1 MGLWGKNG
9 SISAAHEKALSLLG
23 EGSHTKGE
31 ISTPGNLR
39 IEGYFSGKLEV
50 AGRLV
55 IASSAEVLG
64 NVQARQVLI
73 EGKFEGDILAEELAE
88 IGPTAQVKGTLRAR
102 RMECRSGA
110 KLEIHCWVH
119 EELPPVS
126 SSNSTATPSK
136 DREKDKDSASAR
148 SH

>member
-1 MGLWGKNG
+1 MSLWGKNG
-9 SISAAHEKALSLLG
+9 NISSTHEKALSLLG

-39 IEGYFSGKLEV
+39 IEGYFNGKLEV

-55 IASSAEVLG
+55 IAGSAEVSG
-64 NVQARQVLI
+64 TIHARQVLV
-73 EGKFEGDILAEELAE
+73 EGKFEGDILAEELVE

-119 EELPPVS
+119 EELPPTPPS
-126 SSNSTATPSK
+126 KPTTTPSK
-136 DREKDKDSASAR
+136 EREKDKDTAPAR
-148 SH
+148 SR